1 MTPADLYSRILPF
14 VPGCPEA
21 MVDQVVIDSVVELAE
36 FSQAIFELST
46 TIPLVNGTATYSV
59 VDAGGLELDLVRF
72 VLGPGNRELT
82 PLSSPGQLQDVL
94 PNWQGDSSNEPT
106 HYSAWSTP
114 ESLTVYP
121 TPAQI
126 AAGASL
132 RVHGT
137 WKPSLTATSFPDSL
151 GRSYYQTIVEGAKS
165 KLMLMPDK
173 KWSNPQLAAIS
184 DKKFRDGMVD
194 AKNEALHGKVAGS
207 ISVRPARFGGV

>member
-21 MVDQVVIDSVVELAE
+21 MVDQVVIDAAVELAE
-36 FSQAIFELST
+36 FSQSIFEVATS
-46 TIPLVNGTATYSV
+46 IPLVNGTATYNV
-59 VDAGGLELDLVRF
+59 AEATGLDLDLVRF

-94 PNWQGDSSNEPT
+94 PNWQGDESNEPT
-106 HYSAWSTP
+106 HYSAWSAP
-114 ESLTVYP
+114 ESLTIYP
-121 TPAQI
+121 TPANI
-126 AAGASL
+126 AAGAAL

-137 WKPSLTATSFPDSL
+137 WKPGISATSFPEGF

-165 KLMLMPDK
+165 KLMLMPDR
-173 KWSNPQLAAIS
+173 KWSNPQLAMIS

-207 ISVRPARFGGV
+207 IRVRPVRFGGV